1 MKNLDLDLKIHL
13 IFGTEDN
20 CVVLVPSLPSKDL
33 VDLFLSHGFKLIYK
47 KGKKFLSIPED
58 FLD

>member
-1 MKNLDLDLKIHL
+1 
-13 IFGTEDN
+13 EDN